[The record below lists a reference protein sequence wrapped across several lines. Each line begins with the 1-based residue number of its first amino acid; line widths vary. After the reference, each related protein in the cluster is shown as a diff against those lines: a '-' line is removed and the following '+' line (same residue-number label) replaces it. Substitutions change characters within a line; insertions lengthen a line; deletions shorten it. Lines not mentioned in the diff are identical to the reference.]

1 VRFTRPLLLLTQ
13 EQIEERL
20 KQLDSSWRQEGK
32 YIVRGFTFPTFM
44 EGIQFVNRVS
54 EVAEELNHHP
64 DIDISYKDV
73 KLSIST
79 HYKGGLTVRDFRL
92 AGRIDA
98 LWQETHSSPTAG

>member
-1 VRFTRPLLLLTQ
+1 MRPLLLLTQ

-20 KQLDSSWRQEGK
+20 KQLDPSWRQEDK
-32 YIVRGFTFPTFM
+32 YIVREFSFPAFM
-44 EGIQFVNRVS
+44 EGIQFLNRVA
-54 EVAEELNHHP
+54 EIAEELNHHP
-64 DIDISYKDV
+64 DINISYKDI

-98 LWQETHSSPTAG
+98 LWQEAYGSPTAG